1 MWRDLI
7 LISCLSVLVA
17 GCVAPEECD
26 WTEDISYSTY
36 ESLGLVVRYDEELAR
51 QILAHN
57 ENRSKFCVRRAT
69 LAPRLP

>member
-1 MWRDLI
+1 M

-26 WTEDISYSTY
+26 WTEDISYSTL
-36 ESLGLVVRYDEELAR
+36 ESLGQVLRYDDRLAR

-57 ENRSKFCVRRAT
+57 ENRLKFCSR
-69 LAPRLP
+69 